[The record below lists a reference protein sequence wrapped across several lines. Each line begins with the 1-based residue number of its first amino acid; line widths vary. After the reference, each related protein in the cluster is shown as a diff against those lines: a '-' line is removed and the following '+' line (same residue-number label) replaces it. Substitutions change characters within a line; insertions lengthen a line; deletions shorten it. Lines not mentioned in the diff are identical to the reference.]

1 MKLGHAATHIA
12 VQSAPRSM
20 KCPVTCRP
28 SLFHRV
34 LASRTSK
41 RPCPTVPAPSPKMKS
56 SNLCPGRMSS
66 GKKDNNSH
74 ALSFFFHCHPELPS
88 RLARRLSYKVIIN
101 NQQPLLS
108 RSIYYIIIPIEK
120 NYSVVAS
127 SRYVC
132 KLQTYVCVYLYFVLG
147 QIKSN
152 QIKSCTQIFA
162 YRKWV
167 SD

>member
-74 ALSFFFHCHPELPS
+74 ALSFFFDCHPELPS

-108 RSIYYIIIPIEK
+108 RSIYYIIIPIPIEK
-120 NYSVVAS
+120 NYSVVPSAS

-132 KLQTYVCVYLYFVLG
+132 KHMFGCICTRGNHALRILHIGNGFQTTG
-147 QIKSN
+147 A
-152 QIKSCTQIFA
+152 T
-162 YRKWV
+162 
-167 SD
+167 